1 MTGIEKI
8 TGRITADAEAEA
20 QGVLAEAETQANAI
34 TARYQAE
41 AERVGREARAKGE
54 AAAADREE
62 HLASAAGMQARQLLL
77 STRQELLDAAF
88 DRALE
93 KLCTLPEQQ
102 AILLLV
108 RLAVSAST
116 TGKEQLQ
123 LNAADSAA
131 YGERVVTAA
140 NATLG
145 ERGQLTL
152 SPTPGT
158 FQGGLVLSD
167 GAVDVN
173 CTYETL
179 VRLARGRMAGDVAK
193 VLFDGSPS

>member
-8 TGRITADAEAEA
+8 TGRINADAEAEA
-20 QGVLAEAETQANAI
+20 QGILSEAQAQADAI

-41 AERVGREARAKGE
+41 AERVGRDARAKGE

-62 HLASAAGMQARQLLL
+62 RLASAAAMQARQLTLR
-77 STRQELLDAAF
+77 TRQELLDAAF

-93 KLCTLPEQQ
+93 KLCTLPEKQRV
-102 AILLLV
+102 LLLV
-108 RLAVSAST
+108 RLAVSASS
-116 TGKEQLQ
+116 TGKEQVQ

-131 YGERVVTAA
+131 LGPRVVAAA
-140 NATLG
+140 NALLG
-145 ERGQLTL
+145 KQGELTL
-152 SPTPGT
+152 APTPGA

-179 VRLARGRMAGDVAK
+179 MRLARGQMAADVAK
-193 VLFDGSPS
+193 VLFD